1 MSWTQRRS
9 SLVPVAEQHH
19 EHTHH
24 HAQAGHAPTIAPGFL
39 LRVGGNDRGEMFEMY
54 VIPLDQVELKAHPKP
69 AAPEP
74 EKREEL
80 PQV

>member
-1 MSWTQRRS
+1 
-9 SLVPVAEQHH
+9 
-19 EHTHH
+19 
-24 HAQAGHAPTIAPGFL
+24 
-39 LRVGGNDRGEMFEMY
+39 MFEMY